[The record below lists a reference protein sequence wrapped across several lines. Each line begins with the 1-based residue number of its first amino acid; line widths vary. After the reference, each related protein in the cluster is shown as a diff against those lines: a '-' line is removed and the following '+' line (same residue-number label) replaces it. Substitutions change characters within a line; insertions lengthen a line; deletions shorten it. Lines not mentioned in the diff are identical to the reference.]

1 MIYSPPALP
10 SGCAVGQRT
19 SGINHITPRFRP
31 ITLTYYIDLIGQS
44 SRDVI
49 GRLSVNMSSAVMSLA
64 MKALNVIGAF
74 RSVHCHS

>member
-31 ITLTYYIDLIGQS
+31 ITLTYYSDLIGQS
-44 SRDVI
+44 SRDLI
-49 GRLSVNMSSAVMSLA
+49 GRLSVNMS
-64 MKALNVIGAF
+64 
-74 RSVHCHS
+74 